1 MLLFITSFCH
11 NIVFHYFNFHRFF
24 FHHSR
29 FTLTWA
35 TTSNH
40 RFVLNAEN
48 GDGRCSIPSRL
59 EALWRTRFPDK
70 HPALQTSDDAI
81 RGDEAY
87 VCCPYGSKDLFATRP
102 ILEAAKKAYHSFMN
116 GDIDAFPPSQ
126 MVSFSYRFP
135 LPIIT
140 MVSPCFFIFVLFCL
154 VFEFL
159 VYVYCVAPPFP
170 LSLSPLFPFLFL
182 VFPLGGGRG
191 KRRREG

>member
-126 MVSFSYRFP
+126 M
-135 LPIIT
+135 
-140 MVSPCFFIFVLFCL
+140 
-154 VFEFL
+154 
-159 VYVYCVAPPFP
+159 APYPP
-170 LSLSPLFPFLFL
+170 ASPLAAPGALHGPVNSTTIHDQNQNDEMTALGFSFYDFLFGRL
-182 VFPLGGGRG
+182 VGDVERQG
-191 KRRREG
+191 